1 MAKLEVFQNG
11 NLSSGEPVY
20 QIGFKYKEG
29 EYGEYGEYDIVVF
42 DSMTKPQAE
51 KRLAE
56 MQPVAA
62 PKKKKVG
69 MWKFSDSLTKK
80 ETAERKA
87 ARLKIP
93 SKVELELLTKAELE
107 KEMRKHGLEL
117 DRRETKG
124 ALIKQSVAFLKGK

>member
-20 QIGFKYKEG
+20 QIGSKYKEG

-51 KRLAE
+51 KKLAE

-62 PKKKKVG
+62 PKKKKV
-69 MWKFSDSLTKK
+69 KFSDSLTKK

-93 SKVELELLTKAELE
+93 SKADLELLTKAELE

>member
-11 NLSSGEPVY
+11 NFSSGEPVY
-20 QIGFKYKEG
+20 QIGSKYKDG

-62 PKKKKVG
+62 PKKKKV
-69 MWKFSDSLTKK
+69 KFLDSLTKK
-80 ETAERKA
+80 GATEKKA
-87 ARLKIP
+87 AKLKIP

>member
-11 NLSSGEPVY
+11 NFSSGEPVY
-20 QIGFKYKEG
+20 QIGSKYKDG

-51 KRLAE
+51 KRLAD

-62 PKKKKVG
+62 PKKKKV
-69 MWKFSDSLTKK
+69 KFLDSLTKK
-80 ETAERKA
+80 GATEKKA
-87 ARLKIP
+87 AKLKIP

>member
-11 NLSSGEPVY
+11 NFSSGDPVY
-20 QIGFKYKEG
+20 QIGSKYKDG

-42 DSMTKPQAE
+42 DPMTKRQAE

-56 MQPVAA
+56 MQPAA
-62 PKKKKVG
+62 KEKAASVPKKTV
-69 MWKFSDSLTKK
+69 TKK
-80 ETAERKA
+80 KA
-87 ARLKIP
+87 AKLKIP
-93 SKVELELLTKAELE
+93 FKVELELLTKVELE

-117 DRRETKG
+117 DRRKTKD

>member
-11 NLSSGEPVY
+11 NFSSGEPVY
-20 QIGFKYKEG
+20 QIGSKYKDG

-42 DSMTKPQAE
+42 DPMTKSQAE

-56 MQPVAA
+56 MQPAAA
-62 PKKKKVG
+62 PKKKKVEVL
-69 MWKFSDSLTKK
+69 DSAPKKPATKK
-80 ETAERKA
+80 KA
-87 ARLKIP
+87 AKLKIP

-124 ALIKQSVAFLKGK
+124 ALIKQSAAFLKGK